1 MLYGIIVFL
10 DILRLVAM
18 YIQRIWKSKT
28 NANPESR
35 HMNFWELLKF
45 NLCFIPS
52 MMVLALVLY
61 FYNVNYI
68 QCPTTF
74 YKYQFNY
81 CECDLV
87 ERDYSNQP
95 SEFQLNSFCNDRYHT
110 ENIFYLS
117 TSILFSRYLPRYNS
131 DQTGIKMFILCK
143 DP

>member
-35 HMNFWELLKF
+35 YMNFWELLKF

-61 FYNVNYI
+61 FYNVNYF

-74 YKYQFNY
+74 YKYQFEH

-87 ERDYSNQP
+87 ERNYPIQDQP
-95 SEFQLNSFCNDRYHT
+95 SEFELNSYCNDRYHT
-110 ENIFYLS
+110 VNVLYLN
-117 TSILFSRYLPRYNS
+117 TSILFSQHLPRKYNAAQIGKKKS
-131 DQTGIKMFILCK
+131 
-143 DP
+143 